1 MCLAGEFLIIYF
13 PIATGKKTNFQKRSR
28 KFVKNIPATV
38 AKMLDELL
46 LSSIVIKSCIQGHK
60 NRKTKLGFFFRCVT
74 FRSVV
79 QIERLFINFAI
90 QTGEVVA

>member
-1 MCLAGEFLIIYF
+1 
-13 PIATGKKTNFQKRSR
+13 
-28 KFVKNIPATV
+28 
-38 AKMLDELL
+38 MLNKLL
-46 LSSIVIKSCIQGHK
+46 LSAIVIKSCIQGQK

-90 QTGEVVA
+90 QTGEVVAVNRTAVHTQIQKLMGKGIQG